1 MTDWEVANKVTLPW
15 VRSGII
21 GATVLGLGRAL
32 GETIAIAMIGGA
44 SLHIPP
50 TIYLPF
56 TTVAATILTQLD
68 GALTDGTG
76 FAVATLAELALVL
89 AVISVGVN
97 LLARMIIRRTGRVGA
112 PVGGRLMASTTLA
125 GGPTTRRRRVSTI
138 TWRLLT
144 YLALVLIMAPAAWLL
159 LGVIGRALPHWQWS
173 VLWTQLTPTGGGL
186 RDQILGTLI
195 LMLGVFI
202 IAGTIGVLAG
212 IHLAEFT
219 QPKKVGGRLAGP
231 LRTASDILS
240 GFPSIVLGYVGYV
253 ALVVG
258 LHWGF
263 SLLSALI
270 ILSIM
275 VIPYIAKTT
284 ENSLRQVPTGYRE
297 GAAALGMSAGYGL
310 RKVVLKSALPG
321 IATGLLLA
329 LAIACGETAPLIYT
343 AGFSNTLPHSLTHAQ
358 FPYLT
363 YVVFTYYN
371 DPSVQ
376 KHYVSYDAA
385 LILVV
390 IVLLLLVASRVVVAR
405 TQRHS
410 ESARTVQRGF
420 FTRFRSATPPPPG
433 PAAAPAPG
441 DAPPDTGTD
450 LSFPPT

>member
-1 MTDWEVANKVTLPW
+1 MT
-15 VRSGII
+15 
-21 GATVLGLGRAL
+21 
-32 GETIAIAMIGGA
+32 
-44 SLHIPP
+44 SL
-50 TIYLPF
+50 T
-56 TTVAATILTQLD
+56 
-68 GALTDGTG
+68 
-76 FAVATLAELALVL
+76 
-89 AVISVGVN
+89 
-97 LLARMIIRRTGRVGA
+97 
-112 PVGGRLMASTTLA
+112 A
-125 GGPTTRRRRVSTI
+125 GPSTTRRRISTVVWRV
-138 TWRLLT
+138 LT
-144 YLALVLIMAPAAWLL
+144 YVALVLIMAPAAWLL
-159 LGVIGRALPHWQWS
+159 IGVLGRAWSHWQWS

-195 LMLGVFI
+195 LMVGVFI
-202 IAGTIGVLAG
+202 IAGSIGVLAG

-219 QPKKVGGRLAGP
+219 RAHRVSGRLSGP

-263 SLLSALI
+263 SLASALI

-297 GAAALGMSAGYGL
+297 GAEALGMSAGYGL

-321 IATGLLLA
+321 IVTGMLLA

-363 YVVFTYYN
+363 YVVFQYYN

-376 KHYVSYDAA
+376 KHYLSYDAA

-390 IVLLLLVASRVVVAR
+390 IVLLLLVSSRIVVSR

-410 ESARTVQRGF
+410 ESSRGKQSRVF
-420 FTRFRSATPPPPG
+420 GRFRQDPSRVPEAVPN
-433 PAAAPAPG
+433 AG
-441 DAPPDTGTD
+441 DLPLA
-450 LSFPPT
+450 

>member
-1 MTDWEVANKVTLPW
+1 
-15 VRSGII
+15 
-21 GATVLGLGRAL
+21 
-32 GETIAIAMIGGA
+32 
-44 SLHIPP
+44 
-50 TIYLPF
+50 
-56 TTVAATILTQLD
+56 
-68 GALTDGTG
+68 
-76 FAVATLAELALVL
+76 
-89 AVISVGVN
+89 
-97 LLARMIIRRTGRVGA
+97 
-112 PVGGRLMASTTLA
+112 MASTTLG
-125 GGPTTRRRRVSTI
+125 GGPTTRRRRVSTV
-138 TWRLLT
+138 TWQVLT

-159 LGVIGRALPHWQWS
+159 LGVLTRAWSHWQWN
-173 VLWTQLTPTGGGL
+173 VLWTKLTPTGGGL

-195 LMLGVFI
+195 LMVGVFI

-219 QPKKVGGRLAGP
+219 QPKKIGGRLSGP

-376 KHYVSYDAA
+376 KHYISYDAA
-385 LILVV
+385 LILIV
-390 IVLLLLVASRVVVAR
+390 IVLLLLVASRIVVAR

-410 ESARTVQRGF
+410 ESAPQSGRGF
-420 FTRFRSATPPPPG
+420 FTRFRSVTSPLSPT
-433 PAAAPAPG
+433 APAGASPG
-441 DAPPDTGTD
+441 VTPRQGPDLGSLPPH
-450 LSFPPT
+450 

>member
-1 MTDWEVANKVTLPW
+1 M
-15 VRSGII
+15 
-21 GATVLGLGRAL
+21 
-32 GETIAIAMIGGA
+32 
-44 SLHIPP
+44 SL
-50 TIYLPF
+50 
-56 TTVAATILTQLD
+56 AA
-68 GALTDGTG
+68 
-76 FAVATLAELALVL
+76 
-89 AVISVGVN
+89 
-97 LLARMIIRRTGRVGA
+97 
-112 PVGGRLMASTTLA
+112 
-125 GGPTTRRRRVSTI
+125 GPSTRRRRASTI
-138 TWRLLT
+138 AWRGLT

-159 LGVIGRALPHWQWS
+159 IGVLGRAWSHWQWS

-195 LMLGVFI
+195 IMLGVFI
-202 IAGTIGVLAG
+202 IAGTVGVLAG
-212 IHLAEFT
+212 IHLAEFAR
-219 QPKKVGGRLAGP
+219 PHRVSGKVSGP

-297 GAAALGMSAGYGL
+297 GAEALGMSAGYGL

-321 IATGLLLA
+321 IVTGLLLA
-329 LAIACGETAPLIYT
+329 LAIACGETAPLVYT

-363 YVVFTYYN
+363 YVVFNFYN
-371 DPSVQ
+371 DPTTQ
-376 KHYVSYDAA
+376 KHYLSYDAA

-390 IVLLLLVASRVVVAR
+390 IVLLLLVSSRVVVAR

-410 ESARTVQRGF
+410 ESARTTQRRIFG
-420 FTRFRSATPPPPG
+420 RFRNDPTLTPTPAVVTPPVVGPG
-433 PAAAPAPG
+433 I
-441 DAPPDTGTD
+441 DD
-450 LSFPPT
+450 LPTT